1 MLIFRNRE
9 KASMAEGNMVGK
21 DEVPEWAESAAADIV
36 GVLMDEML
44 TAWFPKS
51 DTMVE
56 VVKPPFQGMVA
67 YVSHA
72 VTPSRVLM
80 GPERADRVP
89 SDDGAEA
96 IDLEGEVGLDAVVGA
111 VARVVATQGDC
122 TCVAGGPE
130 EMCRA
135 ALVELASRGAAL
147 DPAATKLLGR
157 LLVAG
162 KQAQA
167 VVGERRV
174 LLLPWADLSF
184 HKARRD
190 DVLAFARQRVARD
203 EADANE
209 ERLRLGNESDV
220 PGDGVLAHALKEI
233 VCSLTDEQCED
244 AMLMVRAFR
253 PHDPLALAGIL
264 MEEARGKSFAVPYP
278 DAIPAPKTSEEVAEA
293 VGRCAAAAVAVEV
306 ASKSPEIPDEI
317 LLAEAR
323 EETLALLEH
332 EADELKSVSLVASD
346 GDLGPDPVRALYA
359 EAGRHGDD
367 VDVIDDEGDL
377 VVRTGDKEVVL
388 RAASE
393 WGGFDEA
400 EPLEPAFMLGYVDS
414 RRAPSRELDEFGPRM
429 IRALDGIGDEGRAAL
444 LGYVMGLGNPS
455 LGEQARTVGASEP
468 TDGRD
473 AREGH
478 DRSDAEAI

>member
-1 MLIFRNRE
+1 
-9 KASMAEGNMVGK
+9 MAERNMEGT
-21 DEVPEWAESAAADIV
+21 DEVPERAESAAADIV
-36 GVLMDEML
+36 GVLMDGTL

-56 VVKPPFQGMVA
+56 VVKPLFQGMVA

-80 GPERADRVP
+80 SPERADRVP

-96 IDLEGEVGLDAVVGA
+96 IDLEGEAGLDAVVGA
-111 VARVVATQGDC
+111 VARVVAAQGDC

-147 DPAATKLLGR
+147 DPVAAKLLGR
-157 LLVAG
+157 LLMAG

-167 VVGERRV
+167 VVGEHRV

-190 DVLAFARQRVARD
+190 DVLAFARQCVARD
-203 EADANE
+203 EVDANE

-278 DAIPAPKTSEEVAEA
+278 DATPAPKTSEEVAEA
-293 VGRCAAAAVAVEV
+293 VGRCAELAVGGTHE
-306 ASKSPEIPDEI
+306 SEQKPLPIE
-317 LLAEAR
+317 LMLAEGR

-332 EADELKSVSLVASD
+332 EADELQGVSLVASD
-346 GDLGPDPVRALYA
+346 GDLGPDPIRELYA
-359 EAGRHGDD
+359 EAGRHGDEVSVAD
-367 VDVIDDEGDL
+367 VGGDL
-377 VVRTGDKEVVL
+377 VVRIDGRWSTL
-388 RAASE
+388 RAAGE

-414 RRAPSRELDEFGPRM
+414 RRAPSRELDDFGPRM

-455 LGEQARTVGASEP
+455 LEEQARTVGAGEP

-478 DRSDAEAI
+478 DRSDVEEI

>member
-1 MLIFRNRE
+1 
-9 KASMAEGNMVGK
+9 MAERNMVGT
-21 DEVPEWAESAAADIV
+21 DEVPERAESAAADIV
-36 GVLMDEML
+36 GVLMDGTL

-56 VVKPPFQGMVA
+56 VVKPLFQGMVA

-80 GPERADRVP
+80 SPERADRVP

-96 IDLEGEVGLDAVVGA
+96 IDLDGEVGLDAVVGA
-111 VARVVATQGDC
+111 VARVVAAQGDC

-147 DPAATKLLGR
+147 DPVAAKLLGR

-167 VVGERRV
+167 VVGEHRV

-190 DVLAFARQRVARD
+190 DVLAFARQCVARD

-278 DAIPAPKTSEEVAEA
+278 DAMPSPKTSEEVAEA
-293 VGRCAAAAVAVEV
+293 VGRCAELAVGGTHE
-306 ASKSPEIPDEI
+306 SEQKPLPIE
-317 LLAEAR
+317 LMLAEGR

-332 EADELKSVSLVASD
+332 EADELQGVSLVASD
-346 GDLGPDPVRALYA
+346 GDLGPDPIRELYA
-359 EAGRHGDD
+359 EAGRHGDEVSVAD
-367 VDVIDDEGDL
+367 VGGDL
-377 VVRTGDKEVVL
+377 VVRIDGRWSTL
-388 RAASE
+388 RAAGE

-414 RRAPSRELDEFGPRM
+414 RRAPSRELDDFGPRM

-455 LGEQARTVGASEP
+455 LEEQARTVGAGEP

-478 DRSDAEAI
+478 DRSDDEEI